1 MPNNIQTEELI
12 PVLEQQII
20 PWWERFGME
29 RLAVTAST
37 LRAFRAQQVPDQMRT
52 SVKKRRGKRVVSRRQ
67 VPFGNSVIASWPEDG
82 QRSLRYPALVCVLR
96 GEADFHIADY
106 VVHCPQGHFL
116 FLRPGVPQPDAT
128 KSHLEGENRASR
140 YCEVLWFVVHAGT
153 NCVTLS
159 ICCSQGD
166 KHWARNSMKFHMV
179 AHPDVLHFFE
189 FFTKEVIEQSSDFTQ
204 IAGTSF
210 ATFLRLYLRELHEGR
225 FHLLGQRREPFPS
238 KEALSSIE
246 LAQQYVNTHLNQRLN
261 TANVAGAVFMS
272 RTNFVR
278 RFRQETGHTF
288 NSYLNTQRF
297 KEASRLLSEGD
308 WPVDTIARQVGLKPP
323 QFRALVKKHADT
335 TPTELRRLL
344 RKKEQK

>member
-1 MPNNIQTEELI
+1 MPTETEELI

-29 RLAVTAST
+29 HLAVTAST
-37 LRAFRAQQVPDQMRT
+37 LRAFHAQNLPDQMRT
-52 SVKKRRGKRVVSRRQ
+52 SIKKRVGKRVISRRKI
-67 VPFGNSVIASWPEDG
+67 PYGNSVISSWPEDG

-116 FLRPGVPQPDAT
+116 FFRPGVPQPDAT
-128 KSHLEGENRASR
+128 KAHLEGDNRDNR
-140 YCEVLWFVVHAGT
+140 YCEVLWFVVHPGT

-166 KHWARNSMKFHMV
+166 KHWARNGMKFRMV

-189 FFTKEVIEQSSDFTQ
+189 FFTKEVIQQSADSTP
-204 IAGTSF
+204 IATTSF
-210 ATFLRLYLRELHEGR
+210 ATFLRLYLRELREGR
-225 FHLLGQRREPFPS
+225 FHLLGQRTEPAPS

-246 LAQQYVNTHLNQRLN
+246 LAQQYINIHLNQSLT
-261 TANVAGAVFMS
+261 TANVAQAVFMS

-278 RFRQETGHTF
+278 CFRRETGQTF
-288 NSYLNTQRF
+288 NSYLNAQRF
-297 KEASRLLSEGD
+297 KEASRLLGEGD
-308 WPVDTIARQVGLKPP
+308 WPMESIARYVGLKPP
-323 QFRALVKKHADT
+323 QFRALIKRHANT
-335 TPTELRRLL
+335 TPTELRCRL
-344 RKKEQK
+344 RKLEQK